1 MVVHFKLS
9 ALKQRRPYEYL
20 VRFALG
26 RLATVVAGLIAD
38 WTGPEAGG
46 LLLAFPA
53 IFCSSATLIEK
64 HERERKQQ
72 NDLLGKRRGKGAA
85 ALDAAAAGWGSLGL
99 AGFAL
104 LIWWQAHALQ
114 AALCLAGLVRPR
126 RLHVAPA
133 ARALR

>member
-1 MVVHFKLS
+1 MILGSIALAAYSLVVCQLLMRADRSASKAPQPQASCDRVTVMVVHFKLS

-46 LLLAFPA
+46 LMLAFPA

-64 HERERKQQ
+64 HERER
-72 NDLLGKRRGKGAA
+72 
-85 ALDAAAAGWGSLGL
+85 
-99 AGFAL
+99 
-104 LIWWQAHALQ
+104 
-114 AALCLAGLVRPR
+114 
-126 RLHVAPA
+126 
-133 ARALR
+133 